1 MVLASTATDG
11 SDPLIR
17 LDHGSDRLSTVKH
30 GARLASNRLAI
41 RVFSKWSV
49 KESSDTSRMSLQ
61 LRDSATPDRWHHY
74 HHYGVPPRS
83 AGFPCLVSCVV
94 WWRTL
99 LFYIVQWNDF
109 VASVGK

>member
-61 LRDSATPDRWHHY
+61 LPIVGIIIIIMVCPLDLLGSRALCR
-74 HHYGVPPRS
+74 
-83 AGFPCLVSCVV
+83 VSFGGALYCS
-94 WWRTL
+94 TL
-99 LFYIVQWNDF
+99 SSGMTLT
-109 VASVGK
+109 

>member
-49 KESSDTSRMSLQ
+49 KESLDTSRMSLQ
-61 LRDSATPDRWHHY
+61 LRDST
-74 HHYGVPPRS
+74 
-83 AGFPCLVSCVV
+83 
-94 WWRTL
+94 TL
-99 LFYIVQWNDF
+99 RLPIVGIIIIQLTDGSLFGSQ
-109 VASVGK
+109 